1 MTYLNARAHALQLRR
16 VHESIFEN
24 SLSDFGSPVRL
35 GHQSH
40 VLRLH
45 IGGKA
50 GILLSL
56 QVRGAYS
63 IATTDVQRAL
73 IDLFDVDA
81 NVAQLRDHAI
91 TVFRIAVPD
100 FQSAPGDCR
109 GDDERSRLNTIRND
123 GVLRAT

>member
-63 IATTDVQRAL
+63 VATTDVQRAL
-73 IDLFDVDA
+73 IDLFDCDA
-81 NVAQLRDHAI
+81 DVAQLGDHAI
-91 TVFRIAVPD
+91 TVFRIAVSD
-100 FQSAPGDCR
+100 FQSTFSDGR
-109 GDDERSRLNTIRND
+109 GDNERSCLDSIGND
-123 GVLRAT
+123 WML